1 MKTKL
6 VEVEY
11 SVVTYDNKN
20 HFLHSFFTI
29 FKGNKKQQVKDK
41 ILKSLSGIKKLKI
54 LKIKKTW
61 I

>member
-11 SVVTYDNKN
+11 SIVTNDNKS
-20 HFLHSFFTI
+20 HFLHSLFTI
-29 FKGNKKQQVKDK
+29 LKGNKKQQVKDK

-54 LKIKKTW
+54 FKIK
-61 I
+61 

>member
-11 SVVTYDNKN
+11 SLVTDDNKS

-29 FKGNKKQQVKDK
+29 SQGNKKQQIKDK

-54 LKIKKTW
+54 FKIK
-61 I
+61 

>member
-11 SVVTYDNKN
+11 SIVTDDNKS

-29 FKGNKKQQVKDK
+29 LKGNKKQQIKDK
-41 ILKSLSGIKKLKI
+41 ILKYLKKIKKLKI
-54 LKIKKTW
+54 LKIK
-61 I
+61 

>member
-1 MKTKL
+1 MKSKL

-11 SVVTYDNKN
+11 SIVTDDNKS

-29 FKGNKKQQVKDK
+29 LKGNKTQQVNDN

-54 LKIKKTW
+54 LKIK
-61 I
+61 

>member
-11 SVVTYDNKN
+11 SIVTDDNKN

-29 FKGNKKQQVKDK
+29 FTGNKKQQVKDK

-54 LKIKKTW
+54 IKIKKQW
-61 I
+61 K

>member
-11 SVVTYDNKN
+11 SIVADDDKS
-20 HFLHSFFTI
+20 HFLHSLFTV